1 MTGPISIPLTMTAA
15 GAQPTP
21 VETLRSD
28 LVATVTANDPDFTA
42 NLPGSLVEDLVSTAT
57 GVMAQ
62 MDQSRVDAV
71 NSLTPYGANAA
82 VLAQLGVMFGLPQGT
97 PTNAQ
102 VLVEFS
108 GSAGYVI
115 AAGFV
120 VSDGT
125 NQYVVQDGT
134 VIPASGPS
142 PQVLAVATQAGSF
155 AIPAASVTQVVTSV
169 PSGYT
174 VTVTNPQAGTPSAGA
189 ESVASYRS
197 RIMASWQASST
208 GTPAYLSTLL
218 TQILGVQPRLVTV
231 RQATGGW
238 EVICGGGDQ
247 NLVAGAILSA
257 VPDISVL
264 VGSTTTARN
273 VTVSLYQNPNTYS
286 IIYVNPPSQTV
297 TMNVTWNTTQPNFT
311 AGPTVNQQVVAPLQS
326 YINSIPVGQ
335 PINLLELNSV
345 FESAAQP
352 TLMPQNISALSYVV
366 SINGTVVTPT
376 AGTNIIP
383 SDPESYF
390 SAAAGSIVVTQ
401 G

>member
-1 MTGPISIPLTMTAA
+1 MTAA

-21 VETLRSD
+21 VTTLRSN
-28 LVATVTANDPDFTA
+28 LVSTITAADPDFTA

-71 NSLTPYGANAA
+71 NSITPYGANAS
-82 VLAQLGVMFGLPQGT
+82 VLAQLGVMFGFSQGT
-97 PTNAQ
+97 PVNAQ

-108 GSAGYVI
+108 GSSGYVI
-115 AAGFV
+115 APGFV

-125 NQYVVQDGT
+125 NQYIVQDGT

-169 PSGYT
+169 PAGYT
-174 VTVTNPQAGTPSAGA
+174 VAVTNPQAGTPSAGA

-197 RIMASWQASST
+197 RIMTAWKASAT
-208 GTPAYLSTLL
+208 GVPAYLSTLL
-218 TQILGVQPRLVTV
+218 TQIIGVQPRLVSV
-231 RQATGGW
+231 KQANGGW
-238 EVICGGGDQ
+238 EIICGGGDQ
-247 NLVAGAILSA
+247 SLVAGAILSA
-257 VPDISVL
+257 VPDISTL
-264 VGSTTTARN
+264 VGSSTSPRN
-273 VTVSLYQNPNTYS
+273 VIVSLYQNPNTYS
-286 IIYVNPPSQTV
+286 IVYVNPPSQVV
-297 TMNVTWNTTQPNFT
+297 TISVTWNTTQPNFT
-311 AGPTVNQQVVAPLQS
+311 AGPTINQQVVAPLQS

-335 PINLLELNSV
+335 PINLLELDAT
-345 FESAAQP
+345 FEAAAQP
-352 TLMPQNISALSYVV
+352 TLMPQSISALAYVISV
-366 SINGTVVTPT
+366 NGSIVTPT

-390 SAAAGSIVVTQ
+390 SAATGSVVVTQ